1 MRGNAGLIGPFPWPE
16 ADTKTGVFGL
26 QDAYNQRLGSYSTW
40 PLSPG
45 PAPTGVDTETSF
57 VGTIPERL
65 LVTTGSGDWVGAWDV
80 SELQTTFTGTGR
92 LYVAA
97 KITGYPTYRNDI
109 AIACIQILSADKTTL
124 EESWHFDVSAD
135 QSAWASVYGHITG
148 SSGGGIT
155 SSPSAAS
162 GWTYNTLGT
171 SSSVYRWSLASYT
184 SSSYTGMAD
193 GISTYYDSNIMGLGT
208 NSMNQ
213 SSSSSY
219 YVYREASGA
228 TRYSSSFMRSPSR
241 TWAGGEW
248 IRICYAIS
256 GPSNAS
262 IDYTDSIYVG
272 TY

>member
-1 MRGNAGLIGPFPWPE
+1 MRGNAGFIGPFQYPNVVS
-16 ADTKTGVFGL
+16 TSGVFNL
-26 QDAYNQRLGSYSTW
+26 QDVYNKRLVNRW
-40 PLSPG
+40 PVYVYVTP
-45 PAPTGVDTETSF
+45 GVDTETSF
-57 VGTIPERL
+57 VGTLPERL
-65 LVTTGSGDWVGAWDV
+65 LVTTGSSDHVGAWDV

-92 LYVAA
+92 LYVGA
-97 KITGYPTYRNDI
+97 KITGNPTYRNDI

-124 EESWHFDVSAD
+124 EESWHFNVYAD

-148 SSGGGIT
+148 TSGGLT
-155 SSPSAAS
+155 YAPSSAA

-171 SSSVYRWSLASYT
+171 SSSVYRWSLASDT
-184 SSSYTGMAD
+184 LSSWTGMED

-228 TRYSSSFMRSPSR
+228 TRYTTTFMRSPSR